1 MLAVIVLTITVTPS
15 VLAKDKFDKELLNR
29 VFDYPSTIMPLMPD
43 TVNTNIYTKCIL
55 NVKKKNFTLVTVPHI
70 YHIAISPK
78 RDFLNESYTNVDI
91 IGLKYDVK
99 KATQLS
105 ISTVPHHNRLI
116 ALMKYLTPDIY
127 SETLVED
134 WFLSPL
140 HRSNHR
146 LYRYSTK
153 DHGNSTAIVSFKPR
167 RRNTQLVKG
176 IAIVEKTTG
185 RIISYEIKGEYDMVK
200 FVLKVDMGDEGYYA
214 LIPNRCN
221 LHAKFKYLGNT
232 ILAHFSTISGL
243 SHTLP
248 DSIKGS
254 RDLSLMEQL
263 RPEPLTLHEDSIL
276 TSFIQEKQQKDS
288 LQAVEGYEKKKKNTA
303 EFIFWDILG
312 DNLFNRRKTNF
323 GPDDRGYLRIAPIFN
338 PLYFG
343 YSHHKGI
350 VYKFDIK
357 SSYMLSNN
365 SDIAMRLKIGYS
377 FKQHQWYYNIP
388 FQWNFNNKRNGYVK
402 VEFGNGNHINDSG
415 VLEQVKAEQ
424 RDSVDWNK
432 MDMEYFKNSFFRTEL
447 GIDITSTIGVMAGL
461 SLYTRTPVNEEGFRL
476 AGKPLKYRSFSPI
489 IALKAHP
496 KWASK
501 PEFCLSYEQGVKG
514 IFNSDS
520 EYGRIEFDA
529 TQQFS
534 MRQLRSL
541 YLRYGGGMYVHNHSG
556 NYFLDYYNFR
566 QENIP
571 PGWHDD
577 WKGEFRLLD
586 SHWYNS
592 SDYYLRLNTTYESP
606 LMMLTYVP
614 IIGQIIE
621 KERLYFSLLKVR
633 RLSSYAEL
641 GYGFTNRIFS
651 FGIFTGFSNTHY
663 EGFGFRIGL
672 ELFEDW

>member
-1 MLAVIVLTITVTPS
+1 
-15 VLAKDKFDKELLNR
+15 
-29 VFDYPSTIMPLMPD
+29 
-43 TVNTNIYTKCIL
+43 
-55 NVKKKNFTLVTVPHI
+55 
-70 YHIAISPK
+70 
-78 RDFLNESYTNVDI
+78 
-91 IGLKYDVK
+91 
-99 KATQLS
+99 
-105 ISTVPHHNRLI
+105 
-116 ALMKYLTPDIY
+116 
-127 SETLVED
+127 
-134 WFLSPL
+134 
-140 HRSNHR
+140 
-146 LYRYSTK
+146 
-153 DHGNSTAIVSFKPR
+153 
-167 RRNTQLVKG
+167 
-176 IAIVEKTTG
+176 
-185 RIISYEIKGEYDMVK
+185 
-200 FVLKVDMGDEGYYA
+200 
-214 LIPNRCN
+214 
-221 LHAKFKYLGNT
+221 
-232 ILAHFSTISGL
+232 
-243 SHTLP
+243 
-248 DSIKGS
+248 
-254 RDLSLMEQL
+254 
-263 RPEPLTLHEDSIL
+263 
-276 TSFIQEKQQKDS
+276 
-288 LQAVEGYEKKKKNTA
+288 
-303 EFIFWDILG
+303 
-312 DNLFNRRKTNF
+312 
-323 GPDDRGYLRIAPIFN
+323 
-338 PLYFG
+338 
-343 YSHHKGI
+343 
-350 VYKFDIK
+350 
-357 SSYMLSNN
+357 
-365 SDIAMRLKIGYS
+365 
-377 FKQHQWYYNIP
+377 
-388 FQWNFNNKRNGYVK
+388 
-402 VEFGNGNHINDSG
+402 
-415 VLEQVKAEQ
+415 
-424 RDSVDWNK
+424 

-614 IIGQIIE
+614 IIGQIVE

-651 FGIFTGFSNTHY
+651 FGIFTGFSNKHY